1 MLPRS
6 PSSTRTYTLFPY
18 TTLFRSER
26 LLFNLLDNAIKY
38 SSPASLIRIAA
49 VPMGQDVRVS
59 VEDRGAGVPAGLEKT
74 IFEKFTQANLKS
86 PQTGAGLGLSICR
99 AIIQA
104 HGGRIGIDTLY
115 RPGTRFWFT
124 LPLGSPPSYEDSTH
138 TDILNPASPA

>member
-1 MLPRS
+1 MRIS
-6 PSSTRTYTLFPY
+6 DWSS
-18 TTLFRSER
+18 
-26 LLFNLLDNAIKY
+26 DVC
-38 SSPASLIRIAA
+38 SSDL
-49 VPMGQDVRVS
+49 RVS

-124 LPLGSPPSYEDSTH
+124 LPLGSPPSSEDSTH
-138 TDILNPASPA
+138 TDILNPPRSEEHTSELQSLMRISYAVFCLNKKHSLSHLLSYT